1 MNMLNTLRRSGLL
14 AVLATTLALAATGT
28 LAEEP
33 AEVEA
38 AAAAADA
45 EAEAADAEAQLADA
59 KARLEAA
66 AREIAELTAEM
77 MGDIGMETVVRIEEM
92 ARRARPVMLGVT
104 IGPAGEP
111 DARDDG
117 VRVLGVTPG
126 SPAEEAGIRSGDI
139 LLSLGATRLD
149 WSDDSSPA
157 SKLVNGLREVEPGTE
172 IELAYR
178 RDGADAKVMVEAR
191 PASWAQVFAFDGEGE
206 GLQLPDD
213 PSHPQILM
221 RRFKADHWGD
231 MELVALNEGLG
242 EYFDS
247 DEGVLVVRAP
257 KDPVLGLQDGDVIL
271 DIGGRA
277 PLNPGHVVRIL
288 RSYAPGER
296 LVMTVIR
303 HGKRMQLEADV
314 PGGGER
320 R

>member
-1 MNMLNTLRRSGLL
+1 MNTFDTLRRSGLL
-14 AVLATTLALAATGT
+14 AALAATLALTATGA

-33 AEVEA
+33 AEVQA

-59 KARLEAA
+59 QARLEAA
-66 AREIAELTAEM
+66 AREIAELTAEI
-77 MGDIGMETVVRIEEM
+77 MGDIGIETVVRIEEM
-92 ARRARPVMLGVT
+92 ARRAKPVRLGVT
-104 IGPAGEP
+104 IGPAGDPE
-111 DARDDG
+111 ARDVG

-126 SPAEEAGIRSGDI
+126 SPAEEAGIRSGD
-139 LLSLGATRLD
+139 LLLALGATRLD
-149 WSDDSSPA
+149 WAGDSSPA
-157 SKLVNGLREVEPGTE
+157 SKLVDGLREVEPGTE
-172 IELAYR
+172 VEVAYR
-178 RDGADAKVMVEAR
+178 RDGADATVMVEAR
-191 PASWAQVFAFDGEGE
+191 PATWAQVFAFEGGPDGLEG
-206 GLQLPDD
+206 PHD
-213 PSHPQILM
+213 PSHPRMLV
-221 RRFKADHWGD
+221 RRFTAEHWGD

-314 PGGGER
+314 PGAGER